1 MTIISYVWVVSM
13 YLSSIYL
20 SLPDEP
26 CWKPQLQQR
35 RRTAEAESGL
45 QNPQILWDQFTSPSS
60 MAVIGL
66 SQVQHLM
73 SSLSLTVTQKR
84 RNMTCKRDSPCPLLR
99 RQMPRWPTKKQMKQ
113 SLSTAPP
120 QSRLP
125 SRVQSSRRKTT
136 RAWKRTVAIL
146 AQDISAQSSP

>member
-60 MAVIGL
+60 KVFEECC
-66 SQVQHLM
+66 SQH
-73 SSLSLTVTQKR
+73 
-84 RNMTCKRDSPCPLLR
+84 
-99 RQMPRWPTKKQMKQ
+99 KQ
-113 SLSTAPP
+113 A
-120 QSRLP
+120 RLN
-125 SRVQSSRRKTT
+125 
-136 RAWKRTVAIL
+136 ALAIY
-146 AQDISAQSSP
+146 

>member
-1 MTIISYVWVVSM
+1 MTILSYVWVVFM

-60 MAVIGL
+60 KAGMVE
-66 SQVQHLM
+66 
-73 SSLSLTVTQKR
+73 
-84 RNMTCKRDSPCPLLR
+84 
-99 RQMPRWPTKKQMKQ
+99 
-113 SLSTAPP
+113 
-120 QSRLP
+120 
-125 SRVQSSRRKTT
+125 
-136 RAWKRTVAIL
+136 
-146 AQDISAQSSP
+146 

>member
-1 MTIISYVWVVSM
+1 MTILSYVWVVSM

-60 MAVIGL
+60 MGAHGR
-66 SQVQHLM
+66 M
-73 SSLSLTVTQKR
+73 GKR
-84 RNMTCKRDSPCPLLR
+84 GI
-99 RQMPRWPTKKQMKQ
+99 Q
-113 SLSTAPP
+113 SLLWFTGQGTSLRVQMHAAVVDALAR
-120 QSRLP
+120 RLP
-125 SRVQSSRRKTT
+125 QHDSEHSHV
-136 RAWKRTVAIL
+136 
-146 AQDISAQSSP
+146 

>member
-1 MTIISYVWVVSM
+1 MTILSYVWVVSM

-60 MAVIGL
+60 KARGRYAATVQLAV
-66 SQVQHLM
+66 V
-73 SSLSLTVTQKR
+73 
-84 RNMTCKRDSPCPLLR
+84 LR
-99 RQMPRWPTKKQMKQ
+99 KIRFFF
-113 SLSTAPP
+113 AF
-120 QSRLP
+120 
-125 SRVQSSRRKTT
+125 
-136 RAWKRTVAIL
+136 AICL
-146 AQDISAQSSP
+146 

>member
-45 QNPQILWDQFTSPSS
+45 QNPQILWDQFTSPTIMREDFLEPAPKASNAFAAGMVHKHS
-60 MAVIGL
+60 ARKL
-66 SQVQHLM
+66 RQV
-73 SSLSLTVTQKR
+73 KCA
-84 RNMTCKRDSPCPLLR
+84 NIK
-99 RQMPRWPTKKQMKQ
+99 
-113 SLSTAPP
+113 
-120 QSRLP
+120 
-125 SRVQSSRRKTT
+125 
-136 RAWKRTVAIL
+136 
-146 AQDISAQSSP
+146 